1 MAIAITIALG
11 SAPRCSASAIPTGA
25 RTPAQAMLFINWVMT
40 TVPSHR
46 IAVIRYRF
54 VLEENDSIREL
65 ARLLGGAEITP
76 AVLEN
81 AKEMKEL
88 AQKQKNTRL
97 K

>member
-1 MAIAITIALG
+1 MAAIEITKENYEAEVLQ
-11 SAPRCSASAIPTGA
+11 SDKPVLLDFWASWCGPCQMVS
-25 RTPAQAMLFINWVMT
+25 P
-40 TVPSHR
+40 
-46 IAVIRYRF
+46 VIEQIG
-54 VLEENDSIREL
+54 EENDSIREL
-65 ARLLGGAEITP
+65 ARLLGGAKITP